1 MIHSQE
7 KISSRTASS
16 RRSKKRKQDD
26 IGENVN
32 LSNEDGSTTRKR
44 KRHRPSPPA
53 NTNEEAAAGKDL
65 IAETPK
71 LHEPPHEPIVSKGH
85 GKDGER
91 PKRFIVFIGNLPF
104 TATTASISKHFASL
118 KPASIRHITHKDQ
131 PTKSKGY
138 AFLEFD
144 GYDRMKTCLKLHHQS
159 TFDDGLSAA
168 RKINVELTA
177 GGGGAKSKE
186 RRTKLK
192 TKNEKLNEERK
203 RRRQEEEKVK
213 QGKRN
218 NAGDVSNKHRDT
230 SNIHPSRRDMVAA
243 G

>member
-1 MIHSQE
+1 MTHSQE
-7 KISSRTASS
+7 NISSRTTPS

-26 IGENVN
+26 VGENADMA
-32 LSNEDGSTTRKR
+32 NEDSNTARKQKRRRPLPPPTTGEQGTT
-44 KRHRPSPPA
+44 SA
-53 NTNEEAAAGKDL
+53 VGKGL
-65 IAETPK
+65 IAETPE
-71 LHEPPHEPIVSKGH
+71 LYDPIEGEDH
-85 GKDGER
+85 RNDGKR

-118 KPASIRHITHKDQ
+118 KPVSIRHITHKEK
-131 PTKSKGY
+131 PTVSKGY

-144 GYDRMKTCLKLHHQS
+144 GYDRMKTCLKLLHQS

-192 TKNEKLNEERK
+192 AKNQKLNEERK
-203 RRRQEEEKVK
+203 RRSQEEEKAR
-213 QGKRN
+213 QDKRN
-218 NAGDVSNKHRDT
+218 NAGDAS
-230 SNIHPSRRDMVAA
+230 SIHPSRRGMVAA

>member
-53 NTNEEAAAGKDL
+53 NTNEGAAAGKDS

-91 PKRFIVFIGNLPF
+91 PKRFIVFIGSPSSRVNIGF
-104 TATTASISKHFASL
+104 HHTNTTRESTVYGNDCFYKQALCVPQACIYSAYH
-118 KPASIRHITHKDQ
+118 PQRPTHKIQ
-131 PTKSKGY
+131 GVRIPRVRRLRQNENMPK
-138 AFLEFD
+138 
-144 GYDRMKTCLKLHHQS
+144 
-159 TFDDGLSAA
+159 AA
-168 RKINVELTA
+168 PP
-177 GGGGAKSKE
+177 
-186 RRTKLK
+186 
-192 TKNEKLNEERK
+192 
-203 RRRQEEEKVK
+203 
-213 QGKRN
+213 
-218 NAGDVSNKHRDT
+218 
-230 SNIHPSRRDMVAA
+230 IHLR
-243 G
+243 